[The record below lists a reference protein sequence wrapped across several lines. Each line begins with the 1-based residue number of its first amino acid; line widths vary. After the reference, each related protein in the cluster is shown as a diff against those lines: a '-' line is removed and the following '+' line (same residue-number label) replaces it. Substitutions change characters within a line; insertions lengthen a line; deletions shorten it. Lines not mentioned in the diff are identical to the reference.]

1 MADEKPKQSHDE
13 LNSSESSN
21 TNGNSLSEPVA
32 VQSKTDINSSAR
44 SLRYQSRCIV
54 YWHEENEVES
64 ASHSVC

>member
-54 YWHEENEVES
+54 YWHGENEVES